1 MSRYIQTYKSQ
12 TFIDLK
18 SGSLPIGITLGL
30 TISNAILARN
40 LGSSLAL
47 QAVNTASLSAG
58 SGIAG
63 GISGRVPHHAVTTLR
78 KDLLTELPQSDKRS
92 VRTHVVP
99 TKRCVSSHESEPYFR
114 RIDPGRLVHEQPC
127 DVLPPRPFRNGLKCI
142 WQARIIFFAMSGLFP
157 KESWLRPRRP
167 RPRKFVHQRHA
178 AILGCKHVTR
188 FIYASRY
195 QEWQRR

>member
-167 RPRKFVHQRHA
+167 ESLFTKDTLQSLDVDGWIHLHG
-178 AILGCKHVTR
+178 L
-188 FIYASRY
+188 
-195 QEWQRR
+195 